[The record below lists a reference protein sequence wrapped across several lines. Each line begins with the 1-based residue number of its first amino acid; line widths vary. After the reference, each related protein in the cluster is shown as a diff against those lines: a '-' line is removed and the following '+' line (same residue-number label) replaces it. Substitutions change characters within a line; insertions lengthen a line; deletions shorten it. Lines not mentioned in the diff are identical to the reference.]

1 MNIYH
6 DKTVEVNNELKVNVD
21 EHQDGI
27 KNFKEQCI
35 GTIKI
40 KLRKWQVLESP

>member
-1 MNIYH
+1 MNIYYE
-6 DKTVEVNNELKVNVD
+6 KTVEVNNELKLNND

-35 GTIKI
+35 GMIKM
-40 KLRKWQVLESP
+40 KFSKWQVLESP